1 MTESNS
7 LGYTAAM
14 EELEQI
20 LQEIEADDVDVDV
33 LTERVA
39 RAAELIRL
47 CRERIA
53 ATRTEVERVVAD
65 LEQPESS

>member
-33 LTERVA
+33 LTDRVA
-39 RAAELIRL
+39 RAAELIRT

-53 ATRTEVERVVAD
+53 STRTEVERVVTELD
-65 LEQPESS
+65 GEGT